1 MDYSANSLKNQYEK
15 DCLKCRTENL
25 IRLREKIAEM
35 TQTQFSEKIGIQK
48 TNLNSLEKGSRDMSL
63 FNIQAYKTFF
73 KENYGIDVSVDYLLG
88 YTSVMENRSMNISN
102 DLGLSGDSIEMLKIL
117 INFKSKYND
126 FIPALGTDIDV
137 INILLEYEYN
147 KAQKA
152 GECIASWSIFHYIR
166 QYLSSG
172 IYEREQQDNIRVC
185 DGKIWF
191 DLKKGDILI
200 REKKEHII
208 TDMEARN
215 SESGGGS
222 NTKKLDVINTKNPNE
237 RYNVEVNKMFQSYS
251 RDNILTELD
260 KIKTY
265 IEKKKSSRKDKPI
278 K

>member
-1 MDYSANSLKNQYEK
+1 MANNYRFKEF
-15 DCLKCRTENL
+15 
-25 IRLREKIAEM
+25 REKTETDSKPMM
-35 TQTQFSEKIGIQK
+35 TALKLSEEFKVKGYYLSRNRI
-48 TNLNSLEKGSRDMSL
+48 TALENKSDVVPNRDDL
-63 FNIQAYKTFF
+63 KAYCEYFHTT
-73 KENYGIDVSVDYLLG
+73 SDYLLG
-88 YTSVMENRSMNISN
+88 FTSIPHGKNE
-102 DLGLSGDSIEMLKIL
+102 DLEMIERITGLSYSSIEMLKIL
-117 INFKSKYND
+117 INFKSKYNN

-208 TDMEARN
+208 TDMEALN

-222 NTKKLDVINTKNPNE
+222 NTKKLNVINTKNPNE

-251 RDNILTELD
+251 RDNILAELD

-265 IEKKKSSRKDKPI
+265 IEKKKVRSHNEKK
-278 K
+278 

>member
-1 MDYSANSLKNQYEK
+1 MENRYKKIREDFEFNENGYRLTQEK
-15 DCLKCRTENL
+15 LAIEFHDKEKPYFCDTLTHEAIRKIETNKRNVSDNEMNAY
-25 IRLREKIAEM
+25 RLR
-35 TQTQFSEKIGIQK
+35 
-48 TNLNSLEKGSRDMSL
+48 
-63 FNIQAYKTFF
+63 FNTT
-73 KENYGIDVSVDYLLG
+73 SDYLLG
-88 YTSVMENRSMNISN
+88 FTSIPHGKNE
-102 DLGLSGDSIEMLKIL
+102 DLEMIERITGLSYSSIEMLKIL

-215 SESGGGS
+215 SVSGGGS
-222 NTKKLDVINTKNPNE
+222 NTKKLNVINTKNPNE